1 MVTYGQDQLWK
12 LPSSDGFF
20 AVWVRSWPYPSFWAK
35 LCGFGLRSQDNG
47 LGKGK
52 NNVRRPCIQWRWW
65 HPLDPSTQ
73 HPQPWYTLIHL
84 PGHPIL
90 GEDFLSHSL
99 RLIELIQVKLRFFE
113 AWTRCVLQWQV
124 AIISIL
130 LKGFEWHS
138 MAGSWGSIQH
148 ANGGDKTVVATLAS
162 CSMISTLLFAR
173 LCCTVSAWLCL
184 CFSQA
189 QEINRKTTA
198 AIGTAYTE
206 SEGL

>member
-1 MVTYGQDQLWK
+1 MHSVTVVA
-12 LPSSDGFF
+12 STFTF
-20 AVWVRSWPYPSFWAK
+20 T
-35 LCGFGLRSQDNG
+35 
-47 LGKGK
+47 
-52 NNVRRPCIQWRWW
+52 
-65 HPLDPSTQ
+65 DPSTQ

-148 ANGGDKTVVATLAS
+148 ANGGDKTVVATRAS